1 MRNEV
6 LDDAGRVAV
15 GESALEEVAAGSRR
29 GRSIAALLTGV
40 ALMHT
45 TMVVVG
51 AVATLFVADAVGA
64 WWGGAPNTA
73 AVLGAAVGTLAV
85 SAFMV
90 RHGRRFGLRLGYAA
104 AAMGSAVG
112 LIAVLSNVVPLLVF
126 AMVLLGIGN
135 STAHLSRY
143 AAADLYPPHRR
154 GFAVGAT
161 VWAGTIGAVV
171 GPALIS
177 PSADVALALGAPSFA
192 GVFLV
197 ALVMTAGATL
207 AMRAAP
213 NLKAQGR
220 AEAKRRR
227 RAPWRTRRSRAPRA
241 RVAFA
246 SMITGQITMVAIM
259 TMTPLHIHQHGR
271 GLGAVGVVLSA
282 HVLGMFALSP
292 VTGWMT
298 DRFGS
303 SRTIVLGLAVL
314 VIAASLT
321 IVVPDIAGPAL
332 SISMF
337 LLGYGWNLTHVGGSA
352 LLTQGLT
359 LAEQT
364 GVQGAVDSA
373 VWGVSALATLGS
385 GAIFAIGGLP
395 LLGVAGAGLVIYPAV
410 VLAARRSELRTPP
423 VGSTKSEE
431 PKR

>member
-1 MRNEV
+1 
-6 LDDAGRVAV
+6 
-15 GESALEEVAAGSRR
+15 
-29 GRSIAALLTGV
+29 
-40 ALMHT
+40 MHT

-73 AVLGAAVGTLAV
+73 AVLGAAAGTLAV
-85 SAFMV
+85 SALML
-90 RHGRRFGLRLGYAA
+90 RSGRRSGLRLGYAA
-104 AAMGSAVG
+104 AALGSALG
-112 LIAVLSNVVPLLVF
+112 LIAVFSNAVLLIVP
-126 AMVLLGIGN
+126 AMVLLGTGN
-135 STAHLSRY
+135 SAAHLSRY
-143 AAADLYPPHRR
+143 AAADLYPPRRR
-154 GFAVGAT
+154 GFVVGAI

-177 PSADVALALGAPSFA
+177 PSADVALALGIPPFG

-197 ALVMTAGATL
+197 ALIMTAGATL
-207 AMRAAP
+207 SMGAAP
-213 NLKAQGR
+213 NVKPHAD
-220 AEAKRRR
+220 AEAERGRRSV
-227 RAPWRTRRSRAPRA
+227 WRTRLSRAPRA

-271 GLGAVGVVLSA
+271 GLGAIGIVLSA

-303 SRTIVLGLAVL
+303 PRTIILGLAVL
-314 VIAASLT
+314 VLAASLT
-321 IVVPDIAGPAL
+321 IVVPDIEGLSL

-352 LLTQGLT
+352 LLTHGLT
-359 LAEQT
+359 PAEQT
-364 GVQGAVDSA
+364 RIQGAVDSA
-373 VWGVSALATLGS
+373 VWAVSAIATLGS

-395 LLGVAGAGLVIYPAV
+395 LLGVAGAGLVIYPAA
-410 VLAARRSELRTPP
+410 VLAARRIELRTAP
-423 VGSTKSEE
+423 VGNTSSEE
-431 PKR
+431 AGP